1 LLLRHDCGGR
11 RITGFYALPGKSAS
25 SRNVAA
31 LRELAMLPVAL
42 LQRFG
47 IGWTVNS
54 LQTPTSMPGSKE
66 GSLNAG
72 PYWHLTAQ

>member
-1 LLLRHDCGGR
+1 
-11 RITGFYALPGKSAS
+11 
-25 SRNVAA
+25 